1 MGRSAGR
8 SPYVA
13 LMLACL
19 AGVTVASI
27 ASATRSRGEL
37 LDRFRREQSKLCA
50 DAARAITARLVAV
63 DRDARF
69 LTGLVRRARNAGAAT
84 PNEELVSTFRALA
97 IATNPYRALV
107 ASAGSGRTP
116 VSATDPLVDQDTAR
130 LLIAES
136 QALAG
141 RLEAAGQ
148 DHTVEAHVL
157 RGSPFWLFAR
167 RAGAAQTLV
176 LAVDTEALLADVLP
190 AAPTSGRLLFL
201 DATQTAWT
209 SCGAAAS
216 CRTFPTAE
224 SPPELRAARVPEN
237 PVAPSPALGLT
248 ARRVLWTTAD
258 ASTAA
263 GPFRVALA
271 APTDAL
277 EQQQSAALWRLLLTT
292 AGAVSVV
299 LVFGGLALRQ
309 QLLTATLGARLR
321 NAEELAHARER
332 SEKIL
337 DNAPLGIAG
346 ISGEGR
352 AVFANRF
359 LRRRLEGDTGKAP
372 ASAEVPAALVEWLE
386 DIRDLSGR
394 ALASEQ
400 IVPFSGTDV
409 ATTVDP
415 MRDVEARI
423 IPLDHPIED
432 LAALILIQ
440 DLSVVRELERQLIRV
455 EKLITVGVL
464 SAGIAHEIGTPLMII
479 RGRAEFVLERDRDSS
494 VAEDLRAIIEQID
507 DMTATIQRVLDF
519 ARPRHPETRPTDA
532 RQAAAAAADL
542 LRWRLAKRRIAVDVA
557 ASEQAAVVAADPQQL
572 QQVFL
577 NLLTNAADASP
588 DGGTIRIELEPDPE
602 RRGYVRIAVEDHG
615 TGIAP
620 DRLNAVFDPYFTT
633 KPFGK
638 GTGLGLAVVA
648 HIVRSHGAQIS
659 MRSALGAGTTAVLQW
674 PETGPR
680 GAGADTQ

>member
-1 MGRSAGR
+1 MGR

-13 LMLACL
+13 LMLVCL
-19 AGVTVASI
+19 AGVTAASI
-27 ASATRSRGEL
+27 ASARRSRGEL
-37 LDRFRREQSKLCA
+37 LDRFRQDQSKLCA

-63 DRDARF
+63 DRDERF
-69 LTGLVRRARNAGAAT
+69 LTGLVRRARNGAAAT

-97 IATNPYRALV
+97 TATNPYRALV
-107 ASAGSGRTP
+107 ASAGHGHAT
-116 VSATDPLVDQDTAR
+116 VSAIDPVVDQDTAR
-130 LLIAES
+130 LLLAES
-136 QALAG
+136 QALADHFD
-141 RLEAAGQ
+141 AAGQ
-148 DHTVEAHVL
+148 DHAIEARML
-157 RGSPFWLFAR
+157 RGSPFWLLAR

-176 LAVDTEALLADVLP
+176 LGVDTEVLLADVLP
-190 AAPTSGRLLFL
+190 AAPLSGRLFFL

-209 SCGAAAS
+209 SCGSAAS

-224 SPPELRAARVPEN
+224 SPPELRAAHVPEN
-237 PVAPSPALGLT
+237 PVAPSTALGLT

-258 ASTAA
+258 AITAA

-309 QLLTATLGARLR
+309 QLVTATLGARLR
-321 NAEELAHARER
+321 SAEELAHARER

-359 LRRRLEGDTGKAP
+359 LRRRLDGDTGKEP
-372 ASAEVPAALVEWLE
+372 ASPAVPAALTAWLQ
-386 DIRDLSGR
+386 DIRDFSGR

-409 ATTVDP
+409 ATNVDQ

-423 IPLDHPIED
+423 IPLEHPIED

-455 EKLITVGVL
+455 EKLVTVGVL
-464 SAGIAHEIGTPLMII
+464 SAGIAHEIGTPLMIV
-479 RGRAEFVLERDRDSS
+479 RGRAEHVLERDRDSS
-494 VAEDLRAIIEQID
+494 VAEDLQAIINQID

-519 ARPRHPETRPTDA
+519 ARPRHPETQPTDA
-532 RQAAAAAADL
+532 RQAAASSVDL

-557 ASEQAAVVAADPQQL
+557 GSGTAAIVAADPQQL
-572 QQVFL
+572 QQVFV

-588 DGGTIRIELEPDPE
+588 DGATVQIELGPHPD
-602 RRGYVRIAVEDHG
+602 RHGLVRIAVRDHG

-620 DRLNAVFDPYFTT
+620 DRLNAIFDPYFTT

-659 MRSALGAGTTAVLQW
+659 MQSALGAGTTAILDW
-674 PETGPR
+674 PETAASRPGV
-680 GAGADTQ
+680 DTE